1 MASEK
6 MRSLQRRKAAR
17 PTRPGTPKHLPSPVQ
32 RGAQHL
38 RVVLVAPEYPGNVG
52 YVARVMA
59 NFGVEDLVLVGGCD
73 ITEEARDRAVHAQT
87 VLNRARRVDTLQ
99 EALRGV
105 DLAVG
110 TTAILAVP
118 DKIVWRNSI
127 PIRQGIAL
135 VRAAGPRVALVFG
148 RESRGLLTDELEHL
162 DLLLTI
168 PTNDAYPS
176 LNVSHA
182 VAVVLYELSEAVRR
196 IPEQELASRA
206 DREALLDRFDEL
218 MEAQGLPAW
227 KVARNRVVF
236 RRLLGRT
243 GITKWEFH
251 SMSGVLRRAR
261 DQFRQP
267 KPPRKSVKDG

>member
-6 MRSLQRRKAAR
+6 KRALQRRKAAR

-32 RGAQHL
+32 QGAQHL
-38 RVVLVAPEYPGNVG
+38 RIVLVAPEYPGNVG
-52 YVARVMA
+52 YDARVMA
-59 NFGVEDLVLVGGCD
+59 NFGVEELVLVKGCE
-73 ITEEARDRAVHAQT
+73 ITEEARDRAVHAQSII
-87 VLNRARRVDTLQ
+87 NGARRVTTLP
-99 EALRGV
+99 EALKGV

-118 DKIVWRNSI
+118 DKIVWRNSM
-127 PIRQGIAL
+127 PIRAGVAL

-148 RESRGLLTDELEHL
+148 RESRGLLNDELEHL

-182 VAVVLYELSEAVRR
+182 VAVALYELSDAVRR
-196 IPEQELASRA
+196 IPEQELATRA
-206 DREALLDRFDEL
+206 DREALLDRFEEL
-218 MEAQGLPAW
+218 MAAQGLPAW

-261 DQFRQP
+261 DQFRRP
-267 KPPRKSVKDG
+267 RPPRKPGKDG

>member
-1 MASEK
+1 
-6 MRSLQRRKAAR
+6 
-17 PTRPGTPKHLPSPVQ
+17 
-32 RGAQHL
+32 
-38 RVVLVAPEYPGNVG
+38 
-52 YVARVMA
+52 
-59 NFGVEDLVLVGGCD
+59 
-73 ITEEARDRAVHAQT
+73 
-87 VLNRARRVDTLQ
+87 
-99 EALRGV
+99 
-105 DLAVG
+105 
-110 TTAILAVP
+110 
-118 DKIVWRNSI
+118 
-127 PIRQGIAL
+127 
-135 VRAAGPRVALVFG
+135 
-148 RESRGLLTDELEHL
+148 LLTDELEHL

-218 MEAQGLPAW
+218 MDAQGLPAW
-227 KVARNRVVF
+227 KVGRNRVVF

-261 DQFRQP
+261 DQFRRP
-267 KPPRKSVKDG
+267 KPPRK